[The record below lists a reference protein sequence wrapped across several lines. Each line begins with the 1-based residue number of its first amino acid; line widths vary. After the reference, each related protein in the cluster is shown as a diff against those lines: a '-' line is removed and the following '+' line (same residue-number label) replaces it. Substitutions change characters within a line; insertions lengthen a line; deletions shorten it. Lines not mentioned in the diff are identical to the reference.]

1 MNQKL
6 RSYKKRM
13 LILCIMLAVVLI
25 TSGVSYAIFTS
36 YSSQSD
42 ANTLAASCMDLEF
55 NGQNEINLL
64 NTYPIS
70 EGEALEQTPYTF
82 TIKNK
87 CNNYIEYYVI
97 ASVISTTNKV
107 DSKYVK
113 VSLLGDNDLNGAVIN
128 TLESIA
134 TPQSLSK
141 YSISENYI
149 LKRGDGI
156 TKDESRTFNFRMWL
170 DSNNPDIWTSED
182 VEGKD
187 YQVKI
192 SVVGTVRTRPKDD
205 LFVAALIDGEESTS
219 FPTTSGYTA
228 SVECTRNG
236 KKVNAKESIVWNGTE
251 WELTAKITNG
261 NVRCNATF
269 VTAAPA
275 PDGWYSAGSGTL
287 LASIRDNNELKTPLT
302 TPGSEVSAH
311 TKDDVESQTTSVS
324 STYQA
329 YYFTYG
335 TGYTANGSKFNLT
348 GTAVTADT
356 YANSYSSLVGKYFVS
371 SSASSNGSSTAGTMK
386 TTTNLSSVY
395 YVVSATSSSYT
406 YKQITSNKNTT
417 EALLASTEDDYGT
430 SYYFRGAVK
439 NNYVQFANKCWR
451 IVRINGDGSVKLVLH
466 NDNTSNAS
474 SPCASSNNS
483 TTAAF
488 ARYSGSSYT
497 SVFNSN
503 YNDNAYIGFMYG
515 ATGASDYASTH
526 ANTNKSDI
534 LKNLETWYTNN
545 LSSYESKLADTIW
558 CNDKSTFTTYTSG
571 STWGTGLGY
580 GTKQTGYGAFNRIYG
595 GDATSYASPSLICP
609 NDNNG
614 GKLSKFTVDD
624 TKNGNGNLTYKIG
637 LLTADEIAFSGF
649 IYGDS
654 VGNRST
660 YLQENTGTTWWWSL
674 SPGGFD
680 GSGAGVWGVVSG
692 DLYNGRVSDYD
703 GLRPVIS
710 LISSTNV
717 TGDGTSENPY
727 VVEK

>member
-82 TIKNK
+82 TIKNN
-87 CNNYIEYYVI
+87 CDNYIEYYVI

-466 NDNTSNAS
+466 NGNTSNAS

-515 ATGASDYASTH
+515 ATGASDYPNTH

-545 LSSYESKLADTIW
+545 LTSYESKLADTIW
-558 CNDKSTFTTYTSG
+558 CNDKSTVSG
-571 STWGTGLGY
+571 GLGY
-580 GTKQTGYGAFNRIYG
+580 GTNATDYGAYNRL
-595 GDATSYASPSLICP
+595 ASTKQPTLKCP

-637 LLTADEIAFSGF
+637 LLTADEIAFAGS
-649 IYGDS
+649 IAYTY
-654 VGNRST
+654 NRST

-674 SPGGFD
+674 SPDAFD
-680 GSGAGVWGVVSG
+680 GSDAYVWLVNSGSLSNNRGVNS
-692 DLYNGRVSDYD
+692 NG

>member
-82 TIKNK
+82 TIKNN
-87 CNNYIEYYVI
+87 CDNYIEYYVI

-451 IVRINGDGSVKLVLH
+451 IVRVNGDGSIKLVLH
-466 NDNTSNAS
+466 NDNTSSSS
-474 SPCASSNNS
+474 SPCAASNNS

-488 ARYSGSSYT
+488 ARYSGSTYNT
-497 SVFNSN
+497 AFNSS
-503 YNDNAYIGFMYG
+503 YNDNAYVGFMYG
-515 ATGASDYASTH
+515 TAGSSDYASTH

-534 LKNLETWYTNN
+534 LKNLETWYNNN
-545 LSSYESKLADTIW
+545 LKTYESKLADTIW
-558 CNDKSTFTTYTSG
+558 CNDKSTVSG
-571 STWGTGLGY
+571 GLGY
-580 GTKQTGYGAFNRIYG
+580 GTNATDYGAYNRL
-595 GDATSYASPSLICP
+595 ASTKQPTLKCP

-624 TKNGNGNLTYKIG
+624 TTNGNGNLTYKIG
-637 LLTADEIAFSGF
+637 LLTADEIAFAGS
-649 IYGDS
+649 IAYTY
-654 VGNRST
+654 NRST

-674 SPGGFD
+674 SPINFRGD
-680 GSGAGVWGVVSG
+680 DARVWGVFSG
-692 DLYNGRVSDYD
+692 GLGNDYVD
-703 GLRPVIS
+703 NNSGLRPAIS
-710 LISSTNV
+710 LVSSTNV
-717 TGDGTSENPY
+717 TGNGTSDNPY
-727 VVEK
+727 VVK

>member
-82 TIKNK
+82 TIKNN
-87 CNNYIEYYVI
+87 CDNYIEYYVI

-348 GTAVTADT
+348 GTAVTSGT
-356 YANSYSSLVGKYFVS
+356 YANSYSSLVGKYLVS
-371 SSASSNGSSTAGTMK
+371 SNASDAGSATAGTMK

-515 ATGASDYASTH
+515 ETGASDYASTH

-545 LSSYESKLADTIW
+545 LTSYESKLADTIW
-558 CNDKSTFTTYTSG
+558 CNDRSTVSG
-571 STWGTGLGY
+571 GLGY
-580 GTKQTGYGAFNRIYG
+580 GTNATDYGAYNRL
-595 GDATSYASPSLICP
+595 ASTKQPTLKCP

-637 LLTADEIAFSGF
+637 LLTADEIAFAGS
-649 IYGDS
+649 IAYTY
-654 VGNRST
+654 NRST

-674 SPGGFD
+674 SPVYFFGGY
-680 GSGAGVWGVVSG
+680 AVVWSVFSG
-692 DLYNGRVSDYD
+692 DLGVDDVRDDS

>member
-82 TIKNK
+82 TIKNN
-87 CNNYIEYYVI
+87 CDNYIEYYVI

-545 LSSYESKLADTIW
+545 LTSYESKLADTIW
-558 CNDKSTFTTYTSG
+558 CNDKSTVSG
-571 STWGTGLGY
+571 GLGY
-580 GTKQTGYGAFNRIYG
+580 GTNATDYGAYNRL
-595 GDATSYASPSLICP
+595 ASTKQPTLKCP

-624 TKNGNGNLTYKIG
+624 TINGNGDLTYKIG
-637 LLTADEIAFSGF
+637 LLTADEIAFAGS
-649 IYGDS
+649 IAYTY
-654 VGNRST
+654 NRST

-674 SPGGFD
+674 SPCNLF
-680 GSGAGVWGVVSG
+680 GSYAVVWLVYSG
-692 DLYNGRVSDYD
+692 YLDYD
-703 GLRPVIS
+703 YVDISYGLRPVIS
-710 LISSTNV
+710 LISSTSV
-717 TGDGTSENPY
+717 TGNGTSENPY
-727 VVEK
+727 IVEK

>member
-82 TIKNK
+82 TIKNN
-87 CNNYIEYYVI
+87 CDNYIEYYVI

-545 LSSYESKLADTIW
+545 LTSYESKLADTIW
-558 CNDKSTFTTYTSG
+558 CNDKSTVSG
-571 STWGTGLGY
+571 GLGY
-580 GTKQTGYGAFNRIYG
+580 GTNATDYGAYNRL
-595 GDATSYASPSLICP
+595 ASTKQPTLKCP

-637 LLTADEIAFSGF
+637 LLTADEIAFAGS
-649 IYGDS
+649 IAYTY
-654 VGNRST
+654 NRST

-674 SPGGFD
+674 SPDLFSGSNAIVWLVNSGYLYSGYVDDGG
-680 GSGAGVWGVVSG
+680 
-692 DLYNGRVSDYD
+692 

>member
-82 TIKNK
+82 TIKNN
-87 CNNYIEYYVI
+87 CDNYIEYYVI

-545 LSSYESKLADTIW
+545 LTSYESKLADTIW
-558 CNDKSTFTTYTSG
+558 CNDKSTVSG
-571 STWGTGLGY
+571 GLGY
-580 GTKQTGYGAFNRIYG
+580 GTNATDYGAYNRL
-595 GDATSYASPSLICP
+595 ASTKQPTLKCP

-624 TKNGNGNLTYKIG
+624 TINGNGDLTYKIG
-637 LLTADEIAFSGF
+637 LLTADEIAFAGS
-649 IYGDS
+649 IAYTY
-654 VGNRST
+654 NRST

-674 SPGGFD
+674 SPGNFG
-680 GSGAGVWGVVSG
+680 GSRARVWDVYSG
-692 DLYNGRVSDYD
+692 YLDYNGVYD
-703 GLRPVIS
+703 FNGLRPVIS

>member
-82 TIKNK
+82 TIKNN
-87 CNNYIEYYVI
+87 CDNYIEYYVI

-545 LSSYESKLADTIW
+545 LTSYESKLADTIW
-558 CNDKSTFTTYTSG
+558 CNDKSTVSG
-571 STWGTGLGY
+571 GLGY
-580 GTKQTGYGAFNRIYG
+580 GTNATDYGAYNRL
-595 GDATSYASPSLICP
+595 ASTKQPTLKCP

-637 LLTADEIAFSGF
+637 LLTADEIAFAGS
-649 IYGDS
+649 IAYTY
-654 VGNRST
+654 NRST

-674 SPGGFD
+674 SPYLFN
-680 GSGAGVWGVVSG
+680 GSYASVWGVGSG
-692 DLYNGRVSDYD
+692 DLVYD
-703 GLRPVIS
+703 VDFGFGLRPVIS

>member
-82 TIKNK
+82 TIKNN
-87 CNNYIEYYVI
+87 CDNYIEYYVI

-348 GTAVTADT
+348 GTAVTSDT

-451 IVRINGDGSVKLVLH
+451 IVRVNGDGSIKLVLH
-466 NDNTSNAS
+466 NDNTSSSS
-474 SPCASSNNS
+474 SPCAASNNS

-488 ARYSGSSYT
+488 ARYSGSTYNT
-497 SVFNSN
+497 AFNSS
-503 YNDNAYIGFMYG
+503 YNDNAYVGFMYG
-515 ATGASDYASTH
+515 TAGSSDYASTH
-526 ANTNKSDI
+526 ANINKSTI
-534 LKNLETWYTNN
+534 LTNLETWYTNN
-545 LSSYESKLADTIW
+545 LTSYTDKLADTIW
-558 CNDKSTFTTYTSG
+558 CNDKSTVSG
-571 STWGTGLGY
+571 GLGY
-580 GTKQTGYGAFNRIYG
+580 GTNATDYGAYNRL
-595 GDATSYASPSLICP
+595 ASTKQPTLKCP

-624 TKNGNGNLTYKIG
+624 TTNGNGNLTYKIG
-637 LLTADEIAFSGF
+637 LLTADEIAFAGS
-649 IYGDS
+649 IAYTY
-654 VGNRST
+654 NRST

-674 SPGGFD
+674 SPGYFIGD
-680 GSGAGVWGVVSG
+680 SARVWCVGSGY
-692 DLYNGRVSDYD
+692 LNDYYVNFYY
-703 GLRPVIS
+703 GLRPAIS
-710 LISSTNV
+710 LVSSTNV
-717 TGDGTSENPY
+717 TGNGTSDNPY
-727 VVEK
+727 VVK

>member
-82 TIKNK
+82 TIKNN
-87 CNNYIEYYVI
+87 CDNYIEYYVI

-311 TKDDVESQTTSVS
+311 TKDDVESATAYVS
-324 STYQA
+324 STEQA

-335 TGYTANGSKFNLT
+335 TGWEANGTGFNLT
-348 GTAVTADT
+348 GTAVTSDT
-356 YANSYSSLVGKYFVS
+356 YANSYSSLVGKYLIS
-371 SSASSNGSSTAGTMK
+371 EYAYSNGSSTAGTMK
-386 TTTNLSSVY
+386 TTTNLSGVY

-406 YKQITSNKNTT
+406 YKEITSNKNTT

-451 IVRINGDGSVKLVLH
+451 IVRITGDGSVKLVLH

-545 LSSYESKLADTIW
+545 LTSYESKLADTIW
-558 CNDKSTFTTYTSG
+558 CNDKSTVSG
-571 STWGTGLGY
+571 GLGY
-580 GTKQTGYGAFNRIYG
+580 GTNATDYGAYNRL
-595 GDATSYASPSLICP
+595 ASTKQPTLKCP

-624 TKNGNGNLTYKIG
+624 TINGNGDLTYKIG
-637 LLTADEIAFSGF
+637 LLTADEIAFAGS
-649 IYGDS
+649 IAYTY
-654 VGNRST
+654 NRST

-674 SPGGFD
+674 SPNYFR
-680 GSGAGVWGVVSG
+680 GSNALVWGVYSG
-692 DLYNGRVSDYD
+692 GLADYGVDYNG

>member
-82 TIKNK
+82 TIKNN
-87 CNNYIEYYVI
+87 CDNYIEYYVI

-534 LKNLETWYTNN
+534 LKNLETWYNNN
-545 LSSYESKLADTIW
+545 LKTYESKLADTIW
-558 CNDKSTFTTYTSG
+558 CNDKSTVSG
-571 STWGTGLGY
+571 GLGY
-580 GTKQTGYGAFNRIYG
+580 GTNATDYGAYNRL
-595 GDATSYASPSLICP
+595 ASTKQPTLKCP

-624 TKNGNGNLTYKIG
+624 TTNGNGNLTYKIG
-637 LLTADEIAFSGF
+637 LLTADEIAFAGS
-649 IYGDS
+649 IAYTY
-654 VGNRST
+654 NRST

-674 SPGGFD
+674 SPDVFNGGF
-680 GSGAGVWGVVSG
+680 AYVWGVGSG
-692 DLYNGRVSDYD
+692 DLDDVYVYYND

>member
-82 TIKNK
+82 TIKNN
-87 CNNYIEYYVI
+87 CDNYIEYYVI

-261 NVRCNATF
+261 NVRCNAIFTTK
-269 VTAAPA
+269 VP
-275 PDGWYSAGSGTL
+275 TL
-287 LASIRDNNELKTPLT
+287 AETILASNEVKTPLT
-302 TPGSEVSAH
+302 TPGKEVSAH

-395 YVVSATSSSYT
+395 YVVSATSSSFT
-406 YKQITSNKNTT
+406 YKQITSNKNIT

-503 YNDNAYIGFMYG
+503 YNDNAYIGLMYG
-515 ATGASDYASTH
+515 ATGASDYPNTH

-545 LSSYESKLADTIW
+545 LTSYESKLADTIW
-558 CNDKSTFTTYTSG
+558 CNDKSTVSG
-571 STWGTGLGY
+571 GLGY
-580 GTKQTGYGAFNRIYG
+580 GTNATDYGAYNRL
-595 GDATSYASPSLICP
+595 ASTKQPTLKCP

-637 LLTADEIAFSGF
+637 LLTADEIAFAGS
-649 IYGDS
+649 IAYTY
-654 VGNRST
+654 NRST

-674 SPGGFD
+674 SPGDFN
-680 GSGAGVWGVVSG
+680 GSDAYVWGVYSGYLVG
-692 DLYNGRVSDYD
+692 DLVNGGY

>member
-82 TIKNK
+82 TIKNN
-87 CNNYIEYYVI
+87 CDNYIEYYVI

-545 LSSYESKLADTIW
+545 LTSYESKLADTIW
-558 CNDKSTFTTYTSG
+558 CNDKSTVSG
-571 STWGTGLGY
+571 GLGY
-580 GTKQTGYGAFNRIYG
+580 GTNGTSYGAYNRL
-595 GDATSYASPSLICP
+595 ASTKQPTLKCP

-624 TKNGNGNLTYKIG
+624 TTNGNGNLTYKIG
-637 LLTADEIAFSGF
+637 LLTADEIAFAGS
-649 IYGDS
+649 IAYTY
-654 VGNRST
+654 NRST

-674 SPGGFD
+674 SPGDFD
-680 GSGAGVWGVVSG
+680 GSDADVWGVFSG
-692 DLYNGRVSDYD
+692 YLDNYNLYSDD